1 MQKLLY
7 EGYCTDVPNFGA
19 CLTVS
24 VLYFTS
30 YYTFYFLCMFLVTFC
45 IALVTVLFF

>member
-7 EGYCTDVPNFGA
+7 EGYCTDVLNFRA
-19 CLTVS
+19 CVIVS